1 MCLFAVRNEPVD
13 WTKWLMRKKEEII
26 QGLKSLRR
34 EPRLAFIVK
43 GWSDK
48 RAGAL
53 HCCWKKSQHTDAHGC
68 VG

>member
-1 MCLFAVRNEPVD
+1 MCAVRNEPVD
-13 WTKWLMRKKEEII
+13 RTKWLMRKKEEII

-43 GWSDK
+43 GWSGE
-48 RAGAL
+48 RAGTL
-53 HCCWKKSQHTDAHGC
+53 HCCRKKSQHTDAHEC